1 MIFKKSVAPDATICQ
16 NLLAGL
22 PLRRAAENA
31 LFEKYYYLTKEATFK
46 HNITHEDAFSA
57 YSDAIL
63 AVIEAVILQK
73 FKETASLKTFVYQ
86 IFNNKCVDQ
95 IRKNSTNKMS
105 VNKGVALDDASYQL
119 PDTSKNMLQ
128 QLCDNWQIDRLKAE
142 LEKIGEKCK
151 TMLTAWA
158 EGYSDLEICQMLA
171 YNNAHV
177 VKTSRLRCLQKL
189 KDNYLN

>member
-1 MIFKKSVAPDATICQ
+1 MLFKKTIEPDSVLCQ
-16 NLLAGL
+16 KLLQGW
-22 PLRRAAENA
+22 PQRRAAENS

-46 HNITHEDAFSA
+46 HNLTHEDAFSA

-63 AVIEAVILQK
+63 AVIDAVVLKK
-73 FKETASLKTFVYQ
+73 FNESASLKTYIYQ
-86 IFNNKCVDQ
+86 IFNNKCVDL
-95 IRKNSTNKMS
+95 IRKNTTNKMS
-105 VNKGVALDDASYQL
+105 VNQGVPLDDASYQL
-119 PDTSKNMLQ
+119 PDTTKNMLQ
-128 QLCDNWQIDRLKAE
+128 QMCDNWQIDKLKAE

-151 TMLTAWA
+151 AMLTAWA

-171 YNNAHV
+171 YNSAQV